1 MDFTKKSVAA
11 PNNISDNSLRKK
23 KLHQTLTLM
32 LPHTSFSM
40 AFIDMAVSSFCEMGC
55 VHKCARNLN
64 KLKKRG
70 KSGLERVQ
78 LDSLVLNYVGLFILW
93 ISGKPEWADNTIVVL
108 SICGMFLCFFFPPR
122 LLCLSLSLF
131 FLHLFVCYN
140 VPNIQESRTK
150 IKK

>member
-1 MDFTKKSVAA
+1 
-11 PNNISDNSLRKK
+11 
-23 KLHQTLTLM
+23 M

-40 AFIDMAVSSFCEMGC
+40 AFISSDFADMVVSSFCETGC

-78 LDSLVLNYVGLFILW
+78 LDSLGLNYVGLFILW
-93 ISGKPEWADNTIVVL
+93 ISGQPEWADNTIVVL
-108 SICGMFLCFFFPPR
+108 SICRMFLCFFFPR
-122 LLCLSLSLF
+122 VFYVCLSLF

-150 IKK
+150 IKNKKIGSTLAD